1 VRRLNCDEVVQ
12 VQKIYGSFFY
22 QTHSETVVNVN
33 VNVDQKF
40 LTLLE

>member
-1 VRRLNCDEVVQ
+1 MRRLNCDEVVQ
-12 VQKIYGSFFY
+12 VQKNIRKLFY

-33 VNVDQKF
+33 VNVDQQF